1 MNKYITPMQILEE
14 LHDLNDRFG
23 EMGFPVSVF
32 VNGDRYPV
40 QSIDTFYNYD
50 DKRKRTGVH
59 SMDINAEV
67 KVMLNSFPT
76 SQHSLIE
83 AAKKVLTDAGYY
95 VDNLWHIEDVTSR
108 YKCDDTTAMAML
120 DSALT
125 HSWIVEKINET
136 IDEMANEDE
145 IERKDDDE

>member
-1 MNKYITPMQILEE
+1 MQILEE

-50 DKRKRTGVH
+50 ERRKRTGVH

-67 KVMLNSFPT
+67 KVMLHSFPT

-83 AAKKVLTDAGYY
+83 AAKKVLTDAGYF

-108 YKCDDTTAMAML
+108 YKCDQDTAMIIL
-120 DSALT
+120 ESVLT
-125 HSWIVEKINET
+125 DDYLMGRINEA
-136 IDEMANEDE
+136 IDEDANARD

>member
-1 MNKYITPMQILEE
+1 MQILEE

-40 QSIDTFYNYD
+40 QSIDTLYNYD
-50 DKRKRTGVH
+50 ERRKRIGVH

-83 AAKKVLTDAGYY
+83 AAKKVLTDAGFF
-95 VDNLWHIEDVTSR
+95 VGNLWHIEDVTSR
-108 YKCDDTTAMAML
+108 YKCDDEEAMTIL
-120 DSALT
+120 ESVLT
-125 HSWIVEKINET
+125 DDYLMERINVA
-136 IDEMANEDE
+136 IDEDANFRD